1 MSLGDLFYG
10 KTGKPIIQIV
20 LLGFVCL
27 CCPGMFN
34 ALNGLGAGGMMA
46 SDISLTNTANSVLY
60 ACFAI
65 VGFFAGS
72 ITNTLGVRGSLTVS
86 LDLH

>member
-1 MSLGDLFYG
+1 MNFRNIFFNKLASPLF
-10 KTGKPIIQIV
+10 QVV

-46 SDISLTNTANSVLY
+46 SDIKLVNSANSALY
-60 ACFAI
+60 ACFAV

-72 ITNTLGVRGSLTVS
+72 VTNTLGVKTTLTVRTF
-86 LDLH
+86 